1 MILGKNN
8 GNNELGRLA
17 RDKSI
22 KPAGKANGAES
33 LMVNESDDILQL
45 AGQVQ
50 ALRNEAVTQTLA
62 VCQPEV
68 REIFSRKINDSQR
81 IERVLDQ
88 LLEVA
93 FDETALTLFK
103 TLCRHYW
110 FIDPHAA
117 TEYVRFYREMWDEE
131 SLERKPTVSGEL

>member
-1 MILGKNN
+1 MSWKNCV
-8 GNNELGRLA
+8 EQGRLA

-33 LMVNESDDILQL
+33 VMVNEFDDIFQL

-50 ALRNEAVTQTLA
+50 ALRHVAVTQTLA
-62 VCQPEV
+62 ACQMEV
-68 REIFSRKINDSQR
+68 REIVSRKIDDSRR

-93 FDETALTLFK
+93 FDETVLTLFK

-117 TEYVRFYREMWDEE
+117 TEYVQFYREMWDEE
-131 SLERKPTVSGEL
+131 SLER